1 MSMPRLPRPRELF
14 CGAAVVA
21 LAFLAGCSGEEKKTE
36 PVVSVEVAPVR
47 RIDLERTVT
56 SEAILFPL
64 HEAAITAKVAAPVKQ
79 FYVQRG
85 AKVRAGQLLAVLEN
99 RDLSGAELESKG
111 AYEQAQANYENA
123 TSATLPEEWQK
134 AEFDLNEA
142 KQNSEAQQKIY
153 EARQNL
159 FQQGA
164 LPRKELDAAQ
174 VAYTQAKNQY
184 ELAQKHY
191 AALQAVGKQQQVKSA
206 TGQLNQAKGHYLNS
220 AAQLS
225 YTEIRSPIDG
235 YVTDRPLYPGEM
247 ASTSAPMIT
256 VMDTSQVVAR
266 SHIPQEQAALL
277 KIGDPAE
284 ITAPG
289 VEEAA
294 EGKVTVVSPAL
305 DPNSTTVEV
314 WVQAPNPK
322 RSLRP
327 GSTVTV
333 KMVAAKNP
341 GALVIP
347 ASALLTGEDGATT
360 VMLAGSDGKAH
371 QQKVTV
377 GFKQDQDAQITD
389 GLQPGQQVVTKG
401 AYGLPDGTKITVES
415 PAASGGEKPEPGKE
429 SDAKKDKEKDK
440 E

>member
-1 MSMPRLPRPRELF
+1 MLSLPRPRIF
-14 CGAAVVA
+14 ICGAAVLA
-21 LAFLAGCSGEEKKTE
+21 LLLLAGCSGEEKKTE
-36 PVVSVEVAPVR
+36 PVVSVQVAPVR
-47 RIDLERTVT
+47 RVDLERTVT
-56 SEAILFPL
+56 AEAILFPL

-85 AKVRAGQLLAVLEN
+85 AGVHAGQLLAVLEN
-99 RDLSGAELESKG
+99 RDLSAAELESKG
-111 AYEQAQANYENA
+111 AYEQAQANYA
-123 TSATLPEEWQK
+123 TATASTLPEEWQK

-142 KQNSEAQQKIY
+142 KQNFEAQQKIFQ
-153 EARQNL
+153 ARQNL

-174 VAYTQAKNQY
+174 VAFTQAKNQY
-184 ELAQKHY
+184 ELAQKHF

-235 YVTDRPLYPGEM
+235 VVTDRPLYPGEM

-256 VMDTSQVVAR
+256 VMDISQVVAR
-266 SHIPQEQAALL
+266 AHIPQEQAALL
-277 KIGDPAE
+277 KVGDPAQ
-284 ITAPG
+284 IAAPG
-289 VEEAA
+289 VSEAA
-294 EGKVTVVSPAL
+294 QGRVTVVSPAL

-333 KMVAAKNP
+333 KMVAAKHP

-347 ASALLTGEDGATT
+347 VSALLTAEDGTTT
-360 VMLAGSDGKAH
+360 VMVAGSDGRAH

-377 GFKQDQDAQITD
+377 GFKQDQDAEIAG

-401 AYGLPDGTKITVES
+401 AYGLPDNTRIS
-415 PAASGGEKPEPGKE
+415 PETQASGEAEKPGPGKE
-429 SDAKKDKEKDK
+429 NSAKKDKD
-440 E
+440 

>member
-1 MSMPRLPRPRELF
+1 MLKLARPRELL
-14 CGAAVVA
+14 CGAAV
-21 LAFLAGCSGEEKKTE
+21 LAIAVLSGCSGEEKKTE

-47 RIDLERTVT
+47 RVDLERTVT

-123 TSATLPEEWQK
+123 TAATLPEEWQK

-142 KQNSEAQQKIY
+142 KANFDAQDKIY
-153 EARQNL
+153 QSRQTL

-235 YVTDRPLYPGEM
+235 YVTDRPLYSGEM

-277 KIGDPAE
+277 KVGDPAE
-284 ITAPG
+284 IVAPG

-347 ASALLTGEDGATT
+347 VSALLTSEDGTTT

-377 GFKQDQDAQITD
+377 GFKQDQDAQITG

-401 AYGLPDGTKITVES
+401 AYGLPDNTKITVES
-415 PAASGGEKPEPGKE
+415 QAAKEGEKPEPGKE

-440 E
+440 DKE